1 MLNIRSITIATLFTT
16 AAALSHAATPS
27 AEPAKAAPTATAAT
41 ATPTAPAAKSADKA
55 VVKPVKPESKR
66 QVKHE
71 AKPGAKTENIVKTRP
86 AVKATSQ
93 ARVH

>member
-41 ATPTAPAAKSADKA
+41 AATATTAAPTAPAAKSADKA
-55 VVKPVKPESKR
+55 VVKPVK
-66 QVKHE
+66 HE
-71 AKPGAKTENIVKTRP
+71 AKPGAKTENNVKTRP
-86 AVKATSQ
+86 AVKASSQ
-93 ARVH
+93 AKVH

>member
-55 VVKPVKPESKR
+55 VVKPVK
-66 QVKHE
+66 HE
-71 AKPGAKTENIVKTRP
+71 AKPGAKTENNVKTRP
-86 AVKATSQ
+86 AVKASSQ
-93 ARVH
+93 AKVH